1 MTPREQAA
9 FAAGIETAR
18 QMALTAALTIE
29 VREDAGAVRQQA
41 AAAALQGLAEGLRA
55 LAVSPDGTVAPSQS
69 LNAQARAFMVDAVLS
84 KPDPIRSAFA
94 AIAADPSDSG
104 TIECPTCK
112 GRLVWA
118 RDSHNGHLHGQCET
132 DGCLRWM
139 Q

>member
-9 FAAGIETAR
+9 FTAGIETAR
-18 QMALTAALTIE
+18 QMALTAAVTIK
-29 VREDAGAVRQQA
+29 VRADANEVRQQA
-41 AAAALQGLAEGLRA
+41 AAAALQGLAVGLHTA
-55 LAVSPDGTVAPSQS
+55 FLDSQ
-69 LNAQARAFMVDAVLS
+69 AE
-84 KPDPIRSAFA
+84 PEPIRRAFA

-112 GRLVWA
+112 GRLAWI
-118 RDSHNGHLHGQCET
+118 RDSHNGHLHGECET